1 VNKTEYLEDK
11 LEELEEQNEYL
22 GDTVNEYI
30 EKKKTLQGKVDNL
43 EYKWKQLKEDL
54 ATLYEMENEEA
65 RKRGLKDALTVIKE
79 LG

>member
-1 VNKTEYLEDK
+1 MNKTEYLEDK